1 MPESNFFRELL
12 DCTHEVII
20 VYDKNGLVVYL
31 NQRASEELGLSSEAA
46 GAFSAWTIE
55 HGMNGPESWR
65 ERMKKLENQPVIQ
78 YASEYAHAV
87 SKDRFP
93 VEVNMKLLHAQ
104 NDRFVIASSR
114 NIQKR
119 LFAERELAKSKEL
132 LEITGKL
139 ARVGGWDLDL
149 IAGKLNWSAI
159 TKEIHEVPLDY
170 EPDFQTAINYYKEGD
185 SRNTIIAGMT
195 AAIEQGRD
203 LGDVEVELVTA
214 KGRVLWVRVVG
225 DVERD
230 DSGRVIRA
238 FGSIQDIDERKRIE
252 IKLTESYRLLEQLTR
267 NVPGAVYQLKMD
279 TAGAVSYPF
288 VSRGISRLFPDAKV
302 SADAGFNSVLSQL
315 VYSGDVNKVE
325 AALKSSAETMEP
337 FEVEF
342 RHKEEFDVHWL
353 ESSARPERE
362 ADGSIVWHGY
372 IQDISDRKKRRAE
385 LHRFVEVTAEQNKR
399 LLNFTY
405 IVSHNIRSHVANLKG
420 ILNILESDS
429 EDVKETFIPLMKQSV
444 ENLDE
449 SLSNLNEIVNIQA
462 KVSITQKAINL
473 FEVVEKTLLNLKV
486 AARDSGVQ
494 IDNRVPEDFVFET
507 NPAYIDSIL
516 LNLLSNSIKYS
527 AKDRVPVIRITAV
540 KDGNEILIEV
550 IDNGIGIDMAKYR
563 ELVFGMY
570 KTFHQNKDAKGLGL
584 FITKT
589 QVEALGGKIE
599 LESEVNVGTTVRV
612 MLYG

>member
-20 VYDKNGLVVYL
+20 VYDENGRVIYL
-31 NQRASEELGLSSEAA
+31 NQRASEELGLSPEASE
-46 GAFSAWTIE
+46 SLYAWNIE
-55 HGMNGPESWR
+55 WGMDGLEVWR
-65 ERMKKLENQPVIQ
+65 DRLKSLGDQRVIQ
-78 YASEYAHAV
+78 CATEYLHAK

-104 NDRFVIASSR
+104 NKRYVIASSR

-119 LFAERELAKSKEL
+119 LFAERELAKNKEL

-149 IAGKLNWSAI
+149 LAGKLNWSII
-159 TKEIHEVPLDY
+159 TKEIHEVPPEY
-170 EPDFQTAINYYKEGD
+170 EPDFQTAINFYKEGD
-185 SRNTIIAGMT
+185 SRNTMIAGMT
-195 AAIEQGRD
+195 AAIEHGHD

-214 KGRVLWVRVVG
+214 KGRILWVRVVG

-230 DSGRVIRA
+230 ETGRVIRA

-279 TAGAVSYPF
+279 AGGAVSYPF

-337 FEVEF
+337 LVVEF
-342 RHKEEFDVHWL
+342 RHKDGLNVRWL

-362 ADGSIVWHGY
+362 ADDSIVWHGY
-372 IQDISDRKKRRAE
+372 LQDISDRKKRRAE

-420 ILNILESDS
+420 ILEILEVGDKTT
-429 EDVKETFIPLMKQSV
+429 EETFIPLMKQSV
-444 ENLDE
+444 DNLDE
-449 SLSNLNEIVNIQA
+449 SIRNLNEIINIQSQVDIA
-462 KVSITQKAINL
+462 RKKVNL
-473 FEVVEKTLLNLKV
+473 FEVIQKTRLNLKV
-486 AARDSGVQ
+486 AEREARAKVN
-494 IDNRVPEDFVFET
+494 IEVAEDFDLNT

-516 LNLLSNSIKYS
+516 LNLLSNALKYRS
-527 AKDRVPVIRITAV
+527 NARVPEVTITASKAGHEV
-540 KDGNEILIEV
+540 VIEV
-550 IDNGIGIDMAKYR
+550 SDNGMGIDLAKYR
-563 ELVFGMY
+563 ELLFGMY
-570 KTFHQNKDAKGLGL
+570 KTFHHNKDAKGLGL

-589 QVEALGGKIE
+589 QVEALGGKID
-599 LESEVNVGTTVRV
+599 LESEVNKGTTIRV
-612 MLYG
+612 YLYE